1 MYRFLVLVFVIW
13 ASNSIAETVRLAVTT
28 SFENSGLSHFLIPKI
43 KAETGI
49 ALQILVVGTGQA
61 LKLGQ
66 AGDVDAVLVHSR
78 KDEEVWVE
86 LGHGPYRRE
95 LMYNDYVLIGG
106 AGIIKKEL
114 TDSKKI
120 INSHPAYLP
129 YVRGLDSMK
138 WSILNDKP
146 LGVTSHIISQE
157 ADQGWLIKRSIVPL
171 FAWDTFHSVAIRQ
184 YEMEMDLLASAVLD
198 IPNASMKTLKKDNVD
213 VYRRMPNKLQKQ
225 MVEYFPEYLKK
236 QLLIQS
242 H

>member
-1 MYRFLVLVFVIW
+1 MIFVITY
-13 ASNSIAETVRLAVTT
+13 NYPHRKTQDLLFRLLAKDFNNVEVFSTPW
-28 SFENSGLSHFLIPKI
+28 SERKNFVPFMPHRPFEFHQNATIDIYPEDLSK
-43 KAETGI
+43 
-49 ALQILVVGTGQA
+49 
-61 LKLGQ
+61 KLGF
-66 AGDVDAVLVHSR
+66 
-78 KDEEVWVE
+78 KYTE
-86 LGHGPYRRE
+86 LNSLDGLPSIGK
-95 LMYNDYVLIGG
+95 NDYVLIGG

-157 ADQGWLIKRSIVPL
+157 ADQGWLIKRAIVPL

-198 IPNASMKTLKKDNVD
+198 IPDASIKTLKKDNVD